1 MAGGDFR
8 PETAEHELKRIV
20 GYADRAEVENALRNA
35 PKGKA
40 REKIL
45 AAGDNRRLIAGS
57 GANVTFYAGSAGT
70 EGGALKRLQSVCVGV
85 LLRRNAKTGRPDGL
99 GALGGLAERTGA
111 EEFAAADEKRRR
123 QLAAVPR

>member
-1 MAGGDFR
+1 MIFR

-70 EGGALKRLQSVCVGV
+70 EGRRVEAAAKRL
-85 LLRRNAKTGRPDGL
+85 RRR
-99 GALGGLAERTGA
+99 
-111 EEFAAADEKRRR
+111 AAA
-123 QLAAVPR
+123 P